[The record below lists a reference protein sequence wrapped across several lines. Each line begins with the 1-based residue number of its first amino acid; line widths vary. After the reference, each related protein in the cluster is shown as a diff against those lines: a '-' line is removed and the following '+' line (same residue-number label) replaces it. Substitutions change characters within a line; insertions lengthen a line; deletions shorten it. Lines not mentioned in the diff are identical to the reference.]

1 MKKEFILIVTLFT
14 ITFSNL
20 LFGLSWGQETISL
33 KEILNEVS
41 KKNPEILAA
50 KKMWEAK
57 GAMVPASWS
66 LENPMLGIMWE
77 DVPNSF
83 NLGQSME
90 KRYTVQQNIPF
101 PPKLLAQRKVS
112 ISAKSSFEQEYNETA
127 RRVLTQVKGAYYQY
141 FFTLKNMEIF
151 HHHVEILTNFAKIIQ
166 TQYMVGKATQPDVL
180 KIQVELSLMNNELL
194 DLDRKL
200 VVDVSML
207 NILMNRAVNSPLPQ
221 PQEIKKDTLKYDL
234 TRLLEMAKQNRAQI
248 KRIQYQLE
256 KTQAQVNFAK
266 WNYAPDFMLKLGRV
280 NSASGFRGWDFEV
293 QASLP
298 LWFLQKENYELKAAQ
313 REKENL
319 QAMLNNMQNM
329 VALEV
334 QDAYVKLKTKDRI
347 FELYKNSIWPQA
359 KQSLEAA
366 TAGYQTQKVDFLTLL
381 ESERD
386 LRHIELGYYQALVD
400 YQETFANLE
409 QAVGVDL
416 RE

>member
-1 MKKEFILIVTLFT
+1 MRKEFILIVTLFT

-33 KEILNEVS
+33 KEILNQVL
-41 KKNPEILAA
+41 KKNPEILAS

-66 LENPMLGIMWE
+66 LENPMIGIMWE

-112 ISAKSSFEQEYNETA
+112 ISAKSSFEQEYNETS
-127 RRVLTQVKGAYYQY
+127 RRVLTQVKSAYYQY

-151 HHHVEILTNFAKIIQ
+151 HHHVEILTDFSKIIQ
-166 TQYMVGKATQPDVL
+166 TQYMVGKASQPDVL

-200 VVDVSML
+200 VVEVSML
-207 NILMNRAVNSPLPQ
+207 NIFMNRTVNSPLPQ
-221 PQEIKKDTLKYDL
+221 PEEITKDSLKYDL
-234 TRLLEMAKQNRAQI
+234 TQLQEMAKQTRAQI
-248 KRIQYQLE
+248 RAIQYQLE

-280 NSASGFRGWDFEV
+280 SSASGFRGWDFEV
-293 QASLP
+293 QASFP
-298 LWFLQKENYELKAAQ
+298 LWFLQKENYELKSAQ

-319 QAMLNNMQNM
+319 QAMLNSVQNM

-334 QDAYVKLKTKDRI
+334 QDAYVRLKTKERI
-347 FELYKNSIWPQA
+347 FELYQNSIWPQA

-366 TAGYQTQKVDFLTLL
+366 TSGYQTQRVDFLTLL
-381 ESERD
+381 ETERD

-400 YQETFANLE
+400 YQEAFANLE

-416 RE
+416 RD